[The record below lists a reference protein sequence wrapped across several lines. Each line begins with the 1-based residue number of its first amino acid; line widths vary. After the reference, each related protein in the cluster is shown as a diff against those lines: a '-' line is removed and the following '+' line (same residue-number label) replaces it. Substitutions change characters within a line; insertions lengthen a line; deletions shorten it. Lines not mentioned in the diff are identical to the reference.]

1 MVKKRGRSLLAILLV
16 LSLIIILVLFA
27 IIISN
32 YSSKKT
38 CEINNTSKL
47 EYPYKVTD
55 IIDGDTLVI
64 ERGNY
69 VRPIGI
75 NAPEKNQPYYNE
87 SKEFMINL
95 LLNKSVRIE
104 KDIDNSDNYGRLLR
118 YVFIEQD
125 GKDVLV
131 NTEIVKQGLAVPMT
145 IEPNIMYKS
154 EIDNA
159 RKECLS
165 SKINL
170 CK

>member
-16 LSLIIILVLFA
+16 LSLIIILILLA
-27 IIISN
+27 IIIFN
-32 YSSKKT
+32 YNSKKT
-38 CEINNTSKL
+38 CQTNDTEKL
-47 EYPYKVTD
+47 EYPYNVTD

-69 VRPIGI
+69 VRLIGI
-75 NAPEKNQPYYNE
+75 NAPEKNQQYYNE

-118 YVFIEQD
+118 YVFIEQN
-125 GKDVLV
+125 GKEVLV
-131 NTEIVKQGLAVPMT
+131 NAEIVKQGLAIPMT
-145 IEPNIMYKS
+145 VEPNTKYKS
-154 EIDNA
+154 EIDSA